1 MTEEIFSI
9 TLSNKLNTDIR
20 SEYKRNL
27 KYIQGDLM
35 NFLTP
40 AEKQAKL
47 HQLKV
52 SRIEV
57 FLSKKKVFRDLLHE

>member
-9 TLSNKLNTDIR
+9 TMSNKLNTDIR

>member
-9 TLSNKLNTDIR
+9 ALNNKLDTDIS

-27 KYIQGDLM
+27 KYIYGDLM